1 MTDRLRWV
9 GLSSNS
15 LQAPMVG
22 RGRELAAL
30 EDALSEVKTSREA
43 RVVSLVGPAG
53 IGKSRLAYEF
63 FQGLETPD
71 EGEEV
76 RVFRGSARGSEDAY
90 AMFERL
96 LRARFGLGDGI
107 DPEAAK
113 SLVRAQVASVLEDR
127 KVGDVLFFLGQLL
140 GLPFPDSPLTKAVG
154 EDAIEGRLVR
164 RSVLRRLIE
173 SDAAAAPLALF
184 FDDLDDAHHDSR
196 ELLAFLCDLVD
207 APVLIVCASRADL
220 GALHEGFTA
229 ISKDRLRR
237 VELGAL
243 GEPESVTVVEA
254 LLEPCGDVPEALV
267 DSACAA
273 AGGNPMLL
281 ERMIR
286 VFVDTGVLEVT
297 PSATHR
303 PEWRVHL
310 DKLDRARLPLS
321 VEDAVEARIAA
332 LSPDERRLLE
342 RAAAMGSVFWE
353 GGLSALTR
361 SERPGPAFWTAEEDA
376 DAATIT
382 AALDELVERDYLLR
396 LPDSTFAGERELVF
410 KHNKE
415 RERIA
420 SGTSPQDLRSY
431 HQILADWLEHKAG
444 VRAHEEH
451 MGMLARHRELA
462 GARTRAALSYLEAG
476 AIARARFAHQ
486 KAVEYYERGLSLL
499 GSRDAGRRVDALH
512 DHGDVLLASGH
523 AEAALAEF
531 EEMKTLAYRLDLPAK
546 GGAAHNRIGRLYRDT
561 GRLELAEPH
570 LRAGLALFQR
580 AGDERGIASTEDDL
594 GKLRW
599 MRGEYALALD
609 SLQRGLTLR
618 RRLGDRR
625 GIALSMNNLGV
636 LLQDCGEYARAKE
649 AFEHSLSI
657 RREIGDVPG
666 VATSLNNLGT
676 VQQDLGEHER
686 ALTLLGDALLA
697 AREVGEKNRV
707 ALVLTNIGVSEER
720 LGHAD
725 VAIKV
730 LTEAEGLC
738 DELGDKL
745 GLAEVLRSLGRA
757 HMSRRELA
765 KARQFISRSVELFTA
780 VRSKVHLGI
789 AVRTLG
795 EITAEGGWG
804 AEHTGKARDYFLRA
818 TSIFEEIGNE
828 IEAAR
833 TCQAFAAHVRR
844 EGGPNAEAE
853 ADALEARAASAL
865 DKLTRASLP
874 DGWERSPPPPAVDS

>member
-15 LQAPMVG
+15 LHAPMVG

-30 EDALSEVKTSREA
+30 EDAIGEVRATREA
-43 RVVSLVGPAG
+43 RVVALVGAAG

-63 FQGLETPD
+63 FQRLETPD

-76 RVFRGSARGSEDAY
+76 RVFRGSARGSSDAY
-90 AMFERL
+90 AAFERI
-96 LRARFGLGDGI
+96 LRARFGLTDGM

-140 GLPFPDSPLTKAVG
+140 ALPFPDSPLTKAVG

-173 SDAAAAPLALF
+173 SDALTAPLALF
-184 FDDLDDAHHDSR
+184 FDDLDDAHQDSLD
-196 ELLAFLCDLVD
+196 LLAFLADLVS

-220 GALHEGFTA
+220 GTLHEGFSNLPKA
-229 ISKDRLRR
+229 RFRR
-237 VELGAL
+237 IELSSL
-243 GEPESVTVVEA
+243 SEPEATTVVEA
-254 LLEPCGDVPEALV
+254 LLEPCGEIPRELV
-267 DSACAA
+267 ESACVA

-281 ERMIR
+281 ERMMR
-286 VFVDTGVLEVT
+286 VFVDSGVIEVV
-297 PSATHR
+297 PSPTHR

-332 LSPDERRLLE
+332 LSATERRLLE

-353 GGLSALTR
+353 GGLRALSR
-361 SERPGPAFWTAEEDA
+361 SDEPGPDLWTKAAEA
-376 DAATIT
+376 DAGIIST
-382 AALDELVERDYLLR
+382 ALDDLVARDYLLR
-396 LPDSTFAGERELVF
+396 LPDSTFSGERELVF

-420 SGTSPQDLRSY
+420 AGTSPQELRGY
-431 HQILADWLEHKAG
+431 HQTLADWLEHKAG

-462 GARTRAALSYLEAG
+462 GARTRAAISYLEAG
-476 AIARARFAHQ
+476 SIARTRFAHQ
-486 KAVEYYERGLSLL
+486 KAVEYYERGLALL
-499 GSRDAGRRVDALH
+499 GNRDAGRRIDALH
-512 DHGDVLLASGH
+512 DHGDVLLASGQT
-523 AEAALAEF
+523 ESALAEF
-531 EEMKTLAYRLDLPAK
+531 QEMKTLAYRLDLRGK

-561 GRLELAEPH
+561 GRLDLAQKH
-570 LRAGLALFQR
+570 LEAALGLFEV
-580 AGDERGIASTEDDL
+580 AGDERGVASSHDDL

-599 MRGEYALALD
+599 MRGEYSQALE
-609 SLQRGLTLR
+609 SLQKGLTLR
-618 RRLGDRR
+618 RKLGDRR
-625 GIALSMNNLGV
+625 GIALSMNNMGA
-636 LLQDCGEYARAKE
+636 LLQDFGEYARAKE

-666 VATSLNNLGT
+666 VAASLNSLGT
-676 VQQDLGEHER
+676 VQQDLGEHDR
-686 ALTLLGDALLA
+686 ALALFDEALTA
-697 AREVGEKNRV
+697 AREVGEKNRI
-707 ALVLTNIGVSEER
+707 ALVLTNIGQTHER

-725 VAIKV
+725 VAIRV

-745 GLAEVLRSLGRA
+745 GLADVLRGLGRA
-757 HMSRRELA
+757 HMSRGELA
-765 KARQFISRSVELFTA
+765 KARQLISRSVELFTA
-780 VRSKVHLGI
+780 VRSKVHLGV

-828 IEAAR
+828 IEVAR

-844 EGGPNAEAE
+844 EGGQNAEAE
-853 ADALEARAASAL
+853 ADALEARATSAF
-865 DKLTRASLP
+865 DKLSRASLP
-874 DGWERSPPPPAVDS
+874 DGWERSPLPPAVE

>member
-1 MTDRLRWV
+1 
-9 GLSSNS
+9 
-15 LQAPMVG
+15 MVG

-30 EDALSEVKTSREA
+30 EDAMADVKASREA

-63 FQGLETPD
+63 FQRLETPD

-76 RVFRGSARGSEDAY
+76 RVFRGSARGSEGAY
-90 AMFERL
+90 AAFERI
-96 LRARFGLGDGI
+96 LRARFGLTDGM

-154 EDAIEGRLVR
+154 EDAVEGRLVR

-173 SDAAAAPLALF
+173 ADAGGAPLALF
-184 FDDLDDAHHDSR
+184 FDDLDDAHPDSR
-196 ELLAFLCDLVD
+196 DLLVFLCELVA
-207 APVLIVCASRADL
+207 APVLFVCASRADL
-220 GALHEGFTA
+220 GALHEGFSA
-229 ISKDRLRR
+229 MPSARLRR
-237 VELGAL
+237 VELAAL
-243 GEPESVTVVEA
+243 GELEAVTVVEA
-254 LLEPCGDVPEALV
+254 LLEPCGEVPRALV
-267 DSACAA
+267 DSACGA

-281 ERMIR
+281 ERMVR
-286 VFVDTGVLEVT
+286 VFVDAGVLEVS

-303 PEWRVHL
+303 TEWRVHL
-310 DKLDRARLPLS
+310 DKLDLARLPLS

-332 LSPDERRLLE
+332 LSPQEKRLLE

-353 GGLSALTR
+353 GGLRALAR
-361 SERPGPAFWTAEEDA
+361 SDETGPALWTRDA
-376 DAATIT
+376 DADADAIR
-382 AALDELVERDYLLR
+382 AALDELVARDYLLR

-420 SGTSPQDLRSY
+420 SGTNPQVLRGY
-431 HQILADWLEHKAG
+431 HQTLADWLEHKAG

-476 AIARARFAHQ
+476 GIARGRFAQQ
-486 KAVEYYERGLSLL
+486 KAVEYFERGLALL
-499 GSRDAGRRVDALH
+499 GTRDAGRRIDALH
-512 DHGDVLLASGH
+512 DHGDVLLASGQTD
-523 AEAALAEF
+523 AALAEF
-531 EEMKTLAYRLDLPAK
+531 EEMKTLAFRLDLPAK

-561 GRLELAEPH
+561 GRLDLAERH
-570 LRAGLALFQR
+570 LGAALGLFER
-580 AGDERGIASTEDDL
+580 AGDERGVASTEDDL

-599 MRGEYALALD
+599 MRGEYATALEA
-609 SLQRGLTLR
+609 LQKGLSLR
-618 RRLGDRR
+618 RKLGDRR
-625 GIALSMNNLGV
+625 GIALSMNNMGV
-636 LLQDCGEYARAKE
+636 LLQDFGEYARAKE
-649 AFEHSLSI
+649 AFEHSLAI
-657 RREIGDVPG
+657 RREIGDISG

-707 ALVLTNIGVSEER
+707 ALVLTNIGQSEER

-725 VAIKV
+725 VAIRV

-745 GLAEVLRSLGRA
+745 GLAEVLRGLGRA
-757 HMSRRELA
+757 HMSRGELA
-765 KARQFISRSVELFTA
+765 KARQFISRSVELFAA
-780 VRSKVHLGI
+780 VRSKVHLGV

-804 AEHTGKARDYFLRA
+804 KEHTGKARDYFLRA
-818 TSIFEEIGNE
+818 ISIFEEIGNE

-833 TCQAFAAHVRR
+833 TYQVFAAHVRR
-844 EGGPNAEAE
+844 EGGPTAEAE
-853 ADALEARAASAL
+853 ADALDARAESAFE
-865 DKLTRASLP
+865 KLSRASLP
-874 DGWERSPPPPAVDS
+874 DGWERSPLPPTVE